1 METKRVKIQQGDVL
15 LKQVDPEEFKNMRKE
30 MVKQQAKDTWRN
42 DWDITSRI
50 CPDSPNNT
58 KCVVALGEATGH
70 HHRFN
75 NAPEGAIVTAYST
88 TSWRSKDNPAQCDFI
103 AIENTTDD
111 VTLSHEEHNPIQVP
125 AGYYKV
131 EIVREFDHFSQ
142 LERSVVD

>member
-15 LKQVDPEEFKNMRKE
+15 LKQVDPEEFKAMRTRIKKE
-30 MVKQQAKDTWRN
+30 QVEHSWKN
-42 DWDITSRI
+42 DWKITSRI
-50 CPDSPNNT
+50 SPESLNET
-58 KCVVALGEATGH
+58 KCIVALGEATGH

-75 NAPEGAIVTAYST
+75 TAPEGAIITAYDT
-88 TSWRSKDNPAQCDFI
+88 TSWRSKNNPAQCDFI
-103 AIENTTDD
+103 AIENTTED
-111 VTLSHEEHNPIQVP
+111 VTLTHEEHNPIQVP

>member
-1 METKRVKIQQGDVL
+1 METTRVKIQQGDVL
-15 LKQVDPEEFKNMRKE
+15 LKQVDPEEFEALRTEMEKE
-30 MVKQQAKDTWRN
+30 QAKHSWHN
-42 DWDITSRI
+42 DWKITSRI
-50 CPDSPNNT
+50 IPESLKEA
-58 KCVVALGEATGH
+58 KCIVALGEATGH
-70 HHRFN
+70 HHRFS

-88 TSWRSKDNPAQCDFI
+88 NSWRSKDNPAQCDFV
-103 AIENTTDD
+103 AIENTTED

>member
-15 LKQVDPEEFKNMRKE
+15 LKQVDPEEFKVMRTNHEKE
-30 MVKQQAKDTWRN
+30 RGEYSWHNHWK
-42 DWDITSRI
+42 ITSRI
-50 CPDSPNNT
+50 SPESLNEA
-58 KCVVALGEATGH
+58 KCIVALGEATGH

-75 NAPEGAIVTAYST
+75 TAPEGAIVTAYST
-88 TSWRSKDNPAQCDFI
+88 TSWRSKDNPAQCDYV
-103 AIENTTDD
+103 AIENTTEN

>member
-15 LKQVDPEEFKNMRKE
+15 LKQVDPEEFKAMRTKMQKE
-30 MVKQQAKDTWRN
+30 QDENSWRN
-42 DWDITSRI
+42 DWKITSRI
-50 CPDSPNNT
+50 SPVGINET
-58 KCVVALGEATGH
+58 KCIVALGEATGH

-75 NAPEGAIVTAYST
+75 NAPEGAFITAYDA
-88 TSWRSKDNPAQCDFI
+88 TSWRSKNNPAQCDFI
-103 AIENTTDD
+103 AIENTTED
-111 VTLSHEEHNPIQVP
+111 VTLTHEEHNPIQVP

>member
-15 LKQVDPEEFKNMRKE
+15 LKQVDPEEFKVMRTNHEKE
-30 MVKQQAKDTWRN
+30 RAEYSWHNHWK
-42 DWDITSRI
+42 ITSRI
-50 CPDSPNNT
+50 SPESLNEA
-58 KCVVALGEATGH
+58 KCIVALGEATGH

-75 NAPEGAIVTAYST
+75 TAPEGAIVTAYST
-88 TSWRSKDNPAQCDFI
+88 TSWRNKDNPAQCDYV
-103 AIENTTDD
+103 AIENTTED
-111 VTLSHEEHNPIQVP
+111 VTLTHEEHNPIQVP